1 MKTIII
7 LGALVISTG
16 SFAQG
21 RTEAIKVEKQIGK
34 SQIEL
39 KEHADNGQKE
49 VKEKLGQVKDQV
61 SKTSRKGTG
70 NGDGNGDGAGN
81 GGANGKGAKNEAMNH
96 AEASMQDKKEMLEK
110 KIGQSRAAE
119 AKLKAKQVK
128 TKADAD
134 ALIRMSKE
142 DTKETMNSI
151 DTKMISVRMKL
162 SDKLASGEI
171 TQTQFNEKISKL
183 MDFEKRKNAIVN
195 EME

>member
-16 SFAQG
+16 AFAQR
-21 RTEAIKVEKQIGK
+21 RTEVIKVEKQIGK

-49 VKEKLGQVKDQV
+49 VKDQV
-61 SKTSRKGTG
+61 SKISRKGTG
-70 NGDGNGDGAGN
+70 NGDGNGDGTGD

-96 AEASMQDKKEMLEK
+96 VEASMQDKKEMLEK

-134 ALIRMSKE
+134 AMIRMSKE

-151 DTKMISVRMKL
+151 DTKMISARMKL
-162 SDKLASGEI
+162 TEKLESGEF
-171 TQTQFNEKISKL
+171 TQGQFDEKMKQL
-183 MDFEKRKNAIVN
+183 MDFEKRKNAIVT
-195 EME
+195 EMK